1 MLTSP
6 ERWRITL
13 VSQRYFTSFV
23 HPMQSKALQP
33 SFHRALAFLQW
44 QFVLEVKY
52 QVEFCKAVTSHLK
65 FILSN
70 NKAKLCFIY
79 NVMRFTKIQF
89 CSQGCYLIDFVDTTT
104 TVRNFLRTEELI
116 SSFFKKTVK
125 NELSF
130 FYLGKLIH
138 F

>member
-1 MLTSP
+1 MTYNVSFPALFYVICASDAEQSLTT
-6 ERWRITL
+6 IL
-13 VSQRYFTSFV
+13 
-23 HPMQSKALQP
+23 P
-33 SFHRALAFLQW
+33 SCVGLSSMTICFR
-44 QFVLEVKY
+44 KY
-52 QVEFCKAVTSHLK
+52 QVEFCKAVTSQLK

>member
-1 MLTSP
+1 
-6 ERWRITL
+6 
-13 VSQRYFTSFV
+13 
-23 HPMQSKALQP
+23 
-33 SFHRALAFLQW
+33 
-44 QFVLEVKY
+44 
-52 QVEFCKAVTSHLK
+52 
-65 FILSN
+65 
-70 NKAKLCFIY
+70 
-79 NVMRFTKIQF
+79 MRFTKIQF

-104 TVRNFLRTEELI
+104 TARNFLRTEELI